1 MVRVSERF
9 PEFPWDTIA
18 GAKARAAEHPD
29 GLVDLSIGTPVDPT
43 PEVAREA
50 LVAAADSPGY
60 PTVFGPE
67 SLRQAA
73 VDWLERRF
81 KITGLSASQVLP
93 TVGSKE
99 LIANLPTQL
108 GLGAGDLVVIPR
120 LAYPTYEVGARYAG
134 CEVLAT
140 DSMVAVGPRSPALI
154 YLNSPANPHG
164 QIFGKDHLRKVV
176 EFARDRGALL
186 VSDECYL
193 EFAWDDEPYSVLH
206 PEICGGSFDGL
217 LAVHSLSKRSNLA
230 GYRDAFVT
238 GDHAVVDELLAVRK
252 HLGFML
258 PTPVQAAMTA
268 ALGDDAHVEHQ
279 RAVYAARRADLRAA
293 LESAGFR
300 VEHSQGA
307 LYLWVTRGEPCRD
320 TIVWLAEHGIL
331 AAPGDFYGSAGAEHV
346 RVAFTATDERIA
358 AAVKRLSPV
367 RAVAQSPIDAGRGD

>member
-1 MVRVSERF
+1 MARVSERF

-29 GLVDLSIGTPVDPT
+29 GIVDLSIGTPVDPT
-43 PEVAREA
+43 PDVAREA
-50 LVAAADSPGY
+50 LIGAADSPGY

-67 SLRQAA
+67 TLRQAA

-81 KITGLSASQVLP
+81 AITGLSASQVLP

-108 GLGAGDLVVIPR
+108 GLGAGDLVVIPE

-134 CEVLAT
+134 CDVLAA
-140 DSMVAVGPRSPALI
+140 DSTIAIGPRSPALI
-154 YLNSPANPHG
+154 YINSPANPHG
-164 QIFGKDHLRKVV
+164 RILGDDHLRKVV
-176 EFARDRGALL
+176 DFARERGALL

-193 EFAWDDEPYSVLH
+193 EFAWDDKPSSVLH
-206 PEICGGSFDGL
+206 PDICGGSFDGL

-238 GDHAVVDELLAVRK
+238 GDQSVVDELLAVRK

-268 ALGDDAHVEHQ
+268 ALADDAHVVAQ
-279 RAVYAARRADLRAA
+279 RRLYAARRADLRAA
-293 LESAGFR
+293 LESAGFT
-300 VEHSQGA
+300 VEHSEGA
-307 LYLWVTRGEPCRD
+307 LYLWATRGEPCRD
-320 TIVWLAEHGIL
+320 TIDWLAERGIL
-331 AAPGDFYGSAGAEHV
+331 AAPGEFYGAAGAHHV
-346 RVAFTATDERIA
+346 RVAFTATDERIN
-358 AAVKRLSPV
+358 AAVKRLT
-367 RAVAQSPIDAGRGD
+367 A